1 MGNPEQ
7 VGRTL
12 HQMGIA
18 LERRSGMSA
27 FQYRHHITTYGV
39 AILIHHLILF
49 PEGACCFGVT
59 SSERPHR
66 PLQQGPDLSSKSE
79 DTLQNRSLGKLN
91 IHASSLSEVAFPL
104 FLLHRSTRLGNPYR
118 TEWQHTQHVLRH
130 TLSLISDPFEINRHW
145 HKRREVAQI
154 PSGQRLLQAQDPEG
168 MLFNR

>member
-18 LERRSGMSA
+18 LERRSGMST
-27 FQYRHHITTYGV
+27 FQYRHHITTYCV

-59 SSERPHR
+59 SSECPYC

-79 DTLQNRSLGKLN
+79 DTSQNRSLGKL
-91 IHASSLSEVAFPL
+91 IIDAFSLSGAAFLL
-104 FLLHRSTRLGNPYR
+104 FLLYRSACLGNPYR
-118 TEWQHTQHVLRH
+118 TEWQHAQHVLRH
-130 TLSLISDPFEINRHW
+130 TLRLISDPFEINRHW

-154 PSGQRLLQAQDPEG
+154 PSSQRLLQAQDPEG